1 MLMGRM
7 GGEVRAASPVCIAAG
22 PESSE
27 KALYTCAAMNVC
39 IGWLG
44 IIILPSDYERRNSRN
59 DVLVKL
65 ETHAKSQAA

>member
-27 KALYTCAAMNVC
+27 KALYTCAAMNV
-39 IGWLG
+39 LG
-44 IIILPSDYERRNSRN
+44 GDWGSLFYRVTMKDRTREMMSWSN
-59 DVLVKL
+59 
-65 ETHAKSQAA
+65 